1 MLPAGGR
8 KRLQLTPR
16 MFAWL
21 GLDLFGMLLFAA
33 GAMFLANGEALLVKV
48 PSSIVE
54 AAVLLVAGGVLM
66 LIAAANL
73 LREALPERVEQ
84 PEDKVLGE

>member
-1 MLPAGGR
+1 MLPSGR

-16 MFAWL
+16 VFAWL
-21 GLDLFGMLLFAA
+21 ALNVFGMLLFAA
-33 GAMFLANGEALLVKV
+33 GAMFLANGEALLVKL
-48 PSSIVE
+48 PTSLVE

-73 LREALPERVEQ
+73 LREALPQIDR
-84 PEDKVLGE
+84 PEDRELGE